1 MTDAASVRASDNTA
15 RRVFR
20 GRSVHVTRWLILTAL
35 VPAAPAT
42 GAPAPVHPV
51 TTTYGTE
58 SLVDPYRWMENQG
71 PDYLSWVHAQ
81 NAVEQQTLTTLPGYA
96 AFAKQVTAASNAETK
111 ISSVQPVGKRI
122 YYEKLASGDAQA
134 SLYSRALAGGP
145 EQRLVDPVALGDAGT
160 SIHEYAVSP
169 DNRMLAICLAKGGS
183 EDAVMQIMELAS
195 GRMLPERI
203 DRAAA
208 AGPVWSQD
216 GGAVFYTR
224 LKSAYGRPSERFQDE
239 TIFRHRPGD
248 DAAHDVP
255 IFTAAGAGSALGKP
269 AYIGLIL
276 PPGSATALAFAN
288 SGVSKDAEWFAV
300 PTRSLSG
307 DSPHWRRI
315 APLSDRLVLS
325 LDGNDTTQP
334 VIRGNQ
340 AWFASLKDADRG
352 EVVRID
358 LDHPGPANETVVV
371 PQQATRLSGFA
382 GTKDGLILAY
392 ASGIDYRLARTGYA
406 GGALASIPVPYQASL
421 DGIVADPRQPAAI
434 VGLQSWARQATYFQT
449 TARGLEDLHLA
460 PPFALDLSDIV
471 TDTVVATA
479 ADGVRIPISVT
490 HRRDLRRDGTAP
502 TLAEAYGAY
511 GFSYDPVF
519 HPELVPFLER
529 GGVWAVAH
537 VRGGGEFGE
546 SWHLAGMQATKPNT
560 WHDFIASVE
569 ALETAGFTSP
579 RTVTGFG
586 ASAGGVMIGRTVTE
600 RPDLLAGAVMWAPVV
615 NTLRVE
621 MTETGPMNTAE
632 YGSIATPDGYRAL
645 RTMDSYSHIMDGTK
659 YPAVLIT
666 VGLNDHRVPSWMGA
680 EMAARL
686 QAASRS
692 GKPILLRVDDQGG
705 HHVMGVSKADAD
717 AQITDM
723 LAFVL
728 MQAGDPAFQPP
739 AMQTRR

>member
-1 MTDAASVRASDNTA
+1 MNL
-15 RRVFR
+15 
-20 GRSVHVTRWLILTAL
+20 TRWLILASFS
-35 VPAAPAT
+35 AAPAI
-42 GAPAPVHPV
+42 GAPAPAHPV
-51 TTTYGTE
+51 TMTYGTD

-71 PDYLSWVHAQ
+71 PDYLAWVHAQ
-81 NAVEQQTLTTLPGYA
+81 NAVERQTLTTLPGYT
-96 AFAKQVTAASNAETK
+96 AFAKQVAAASDAETK
-111 ISSVQPVGKRI
+111 ISNVQPVGERI
-122 YYEKLASGDAQA
+122 YYEKQASGDAQA
-134 SLYSRALAGGP
+134 SLYSRVLAGGP
-145 EQRLVDPVALGDAGT
+145 ERRLVDPVALGDATT

-183 EDAVMQIMELAS
+183 EDAVMQIMDLAS
-195 GRMLPERI
+195 GRMLSERI

-224 LKSAYGRPSERFQDE
+224 LKVAYTSPSDRFQDE

-255 IFTAAGAGSALGKP
+255 LFTASAAGSALGRA
-269 AYIGLIL
+269 AYVGLIL
-276 PPGSATALAFAN
+276 PPGSATALAFAS

-300 PTRSLSG
+300 PTKSLSG
-307 DSPHWRRI
+307 DSPSWRRV

-352 EVVRID
+352 KVVRID

-371 PQQATRLSGFA
+371 PQQPTRLSGFA
-382 GTKDGLILAY
+382 GTRDGLVLAY

-421 DGIVADPRQPAAI
+421 DGVAADPRQPAAI
-434 VGLQSWARQATYFQT
+434 AGLQSWARPATYFQT
-449 TARGLEDLHLA
+449 TARGLEDLHLG

-479 ADGVRIPISVT
+479 ADGVQIPVSVT

-511 GFSYDPVF
+511 GVSYDPAF
-519 HPELVPFLER
+519 HPELMPFLQR

-546 SWHLAGMQATKPNT
+546 RWHRAGMQATKPNT

-569 ALETAGFTSP
+569 ALETAGFTSS

-621 MTETGPMNTAE
+621 TTETGPMNTIE
-632 YGSIATPDGYRAL
+632 YGSVATPDGYRAL
-645 RTMDSYSHIMDGTK
+645 RAMDAYSHVVDGAK

-728 MQAGDPAFQPP
+728 MQAGDPAFQP
-739 AMQTRR
+739 AATAQTKR